1 MHLYMILKKPVVDVQ
16 YSTTAPTNQ
25 DVVVTISA
33 ANELYDGYGGIN
45 PLDGW
50 TKIDNQT
57 YQKTFSE
64 NTSIKDL
71 AVSDYAGN
79 VSYVDIDVSN
89 IDRTFGKTTLTYS
102 PNYGEYTNGNVTLF

>member
-1 MHLYMILKKPVVDVQ
+1 MNTVEVFDTTGNFATYAFIYDIEKPVVDVQ

-57 YQKTFSE
+57 YQKHLVK
-64 NTSIKDL
+64 IQALK
-71 AVSDYAGN
+71 
-79 VSYVDIDVSN
+79 I
-89 IDRTFGKTTLTYS
+89 
-102 PNYGEYTNGNVTLF
+102 